1 MFQPSCP
8 HYLACPRNRK
18 GVYADKK
25 TTLVPEDGTEVC
37 YRYHG
42 DRCVSRWDCAICC
55 DMLLEGG
62 VVRPFHVSRFFLFFF
77 FFCFCFFFL
86 IHLTPSEVTS
96 GETIAY
102 CRDSSWPWGEWG
114 ENSLSYMKYL
124 VTDQPA
130 WSLKKQ
136 DGDCSREFL
145 ITSHRF
151 PR

>member
-25 TTLVPEDGTEVC
+25 TTLVPKDGTEVC

-42 DRCVSRWDCAICC
+42 DRCVSRWDCDICLWYVTGRGC
-55 DMLLEGG
+55 
-62 VVRPFHVSRFFLFFF
+62 RPAFPRLALIPFVFFF
-77 FFCFCFFFL
+77 VFFFFL

-136 DGDCSREFL
+136 DGDCSRELL

>member
-25 TTLVPEDGTEVC
+25 RHLFLKMEPKSATDIM
-37 YRYHG
+37 
-42 DRCVSRWDCAICC
+42 AIVASVVEIAIFVW
-55 DMLLEGG
+55 DMLLKGG
-62 VVRPFHVSRFFLFFF
+62 VVRPFHASRLFLFFF
-77 FFCFCFFFL
+77 FFL
-86 IHLTPSEVTS
+86 IHLAPSKVTL

-130 WSLKKQ
+130 
-136 DGDCSREFL
+136 
-145 ITSHRF
+145 
-151 PR
+151 